1 MIRFLQLLM
10 SGYNCMFI
18 RSCLKNALCLKQ
30 RLERHFVILLT
41 KVIKQERISAYWF
54 FTTCSWRVRP
64 FIFPQ
69 MVWRWHALRT
79 CLFSYRSSSFSAF
92 KIKGLSNLFPYLY
105 PFFHFIF
112 LLWSVFSLLDCDQWF
127 SSVVALN
134 FDLPIDIFIIRVLSL
149 RTRSHLKMFESL
161 PSSFRTFLWMIP
173 SL

>member
-1 MIRFLQLLM
+1 M
-10 SGYNCMFI
+10 
-18 RSCLKNALCLKQ
+18 
-30 RLERHFVILLT
+30 T

-54 FTTCSWRVRP
+54 FTTCLWRVRP

-112 LLWSVFSLLDCDQWF
+112 LLWSVFPLLDFDQWF

-134 FDLPIDIFIIRVLSL
+134 FDLPIDIFILRVLSL